1 MTNDTVPRGTIV
13 DSDTV
18 TLTPTAKTALYQ
30 IAAALGR
37 PIEEVLEAA
46 IGEYRHRHTPPVTH
60 IDGVDPADVWAAYE
74 EVQAG
79 LVTDHATV
87 MAELQARK

>member
-1 MTNDTVPRGTIV
+1 M

-18 TLTPTAKTALYQ
+18 TLTPTAKTALHQ
-30 IAAALGR
+30 IAATLGR

-46 IGEYRHRHTPPVTH
+46 IGEYRHRHTPPVTQ
-60 IDGVDPADVWAAYE
+60 IEGVDPADVWAAYE
-74 EVQAG
+74 EIQAG

-87 MAELQARK
+87 MAELRARK